1 MRVCPFGD
9 RLTDT
14 RTRPQLA
21 PGDMRQ
27 PRFDAVSLGRSER
40 ILNEPR
46 LSVTAERWP
55 PLPDDAVARPP
66 SRTSP
71 PNGSGLREVVKDG
84 DRRLDQAADRV
95 APHAQHGRLHH
106 HRLRR
111 PVQHLPT
118 LRLAHPRNGGNCC
131 CTTRQP
137 TDSSTFHVRTPS
149 AHVERDQVIGGRS
162 TLSSR
167 NRTGSDRALSMP
179 AGSAAASAVNG
190 SRTRGATSQ
199 HGDSTD
205 RAIDFDM
212 HRY

>member
-1 MRVCPFGD
+1 MHIIAAGSAPAGMASSPTNRCGSNSD

-21 PGDMRQ
+21 PGDTRQ

-118 LRLAHPRNGGNCC
+118 LRLAHPRNRGNCC

-149 AHVERDQVIGGRS
+149 AHVERDQVIGGGR
-162 TLSSR
+162 R
-167 NRTGSDRALSMP
+167 
-179 AGSAAASAVNG
+179 
-190 SRTRGATSQ
+190 
-199 HGDSTD
+199 
-205 RAIDFDM
+205 
-212 HRY
+212 